1 MVEKIKISAIL
12 SMFMFP
18 AKNSDFFIEN
28 KKYYCATIPR
38 KGKYNDINPEIFK
51 EGDGVFDIL
60 DDKNVLDLTAVT
72 KILFASNQYPDLLDN
87 QLFVPLTLTF
97 GEENIS
103 VVGTIVELISDKEE
117 EKE

>member
-1 MVEKIKISAIL
+1 MIEKIKISAIL

-38 KGKYNDINPEIFK
+38 KGKYNDINPEIFEES
-51 EGDGVFDIL
+51 EGTFDIL
-60 DDKNVLDLTAVT
+60 DDENVLDLTVIT
-72 KILFASNQYPDLLDN
+72 KILFASNQYPDLVDN

-97 GEENIS
+97 GEETIS
-103 VVGTIVELISDKEE
+103 IVGTIVELISGKE
-117 EKE
+117 